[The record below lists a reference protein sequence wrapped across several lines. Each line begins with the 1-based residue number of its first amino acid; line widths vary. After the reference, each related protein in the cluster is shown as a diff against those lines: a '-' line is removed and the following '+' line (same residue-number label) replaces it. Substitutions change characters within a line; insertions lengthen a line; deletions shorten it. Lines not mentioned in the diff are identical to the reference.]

1 MRSRRT
7 QLRRLHSVPPSRG
20 ECAPVVHN
28 AAVYTRCRRL
38 DSSICAVIGPSSP
51 PTSSPR
57 KTPHKSEQR
66 NRFKKPCLEPI
77 SLFRLVR
84 REMRSMGRL
93 VFLQPK
99 RYFIPGGLNR
109 QTNNSTVEV

>member
-1 MRSRRT
+1 MRSRCT

-51 PTSSPR
+51 PTSSPH

-99 RYFIPGGLNR
+99 
-109 QTNNSTVEV
+109 